1 MWYEDSQDT
10 PDDSEAVWFDEGAL
24 DGKLLASL
32 LNQGL
37 CTFGLSAML
46 FSHMSCPLFHS
57 LFREITPDFLIKCGT
72 FPPPSFSILIF

>member
-1 MWYEDSQDT
+1 MWYEDSEDT

-37 CTFGLSAML
+37 CAFLFYLECSSPRYVLSLISFTF
-46 FSHMSCPLFHS
+46 
-57 LFREITPDFLIKCGT
+57 
-72 FPPPSFSILIF
+72 